1 MRTAVIVPPPWM
13 SDVRRSTAGRG
24 RRVEVCRY
32 RGSTM
37 ESSPDPIDPGAALGR
52 RGAIVVVP
60 TVVGGQQGPVAAWV
74 SAAGWA
80 AALRNLLGRVWVV
93 TPEGPLEPDELRRRA
108 SAATLTSSS
117 QPRWHSWVPVVA
129 NTARK
134 DVREWRR
141 AQAFQ
146 VDPAGPWLDDDVAC
160 VWQRHELFHTAGPRL
175 ARMLGVPSILFVPAP
190 LVWQARQWGVRRPGW
205 SRLTE
210 QVGERNPLR
219 SADVVACGSDAV
231 AEQVRRIGV
240 DDRRIVITPTGAD
253 LELFR
258 LPPDRDAA
266 RRRLGLDGRFVVG
279 WVGSFRRFHALDQA
293 VDALAG
299 LDGATLLLV
308 GDGPERASVERL
320 AHARGV
326 ELQCTGTVGHDDI
339 PSYLAAMDVGLVLA
353 SGDQPFHYSPLK
365 LAEYMAAGL
374 AVVAPRAG
382 ALPAQLRDGVD
393 AMLVTPG
400 DPHELAD
407 VLRRLRDDVA
417 LRERLGR
424 AAKSVAGERW
434 SWDRSARE
442 ALAAATR
449 AASMSRSGR

>member
-1 MRTAVIVPPPWM
+1 MA
-13 SDVRRSTAGRG
+13 SGR
-24 RRVEVCRY
+24 
-32 RGSTM
+32 
-37 ESSPDPIDPGAALGR
+37 DPIDPGAASAQR
-52 RGAIVVVP
+52 SAIVVVP
-60 TVVGGQQGPVAAWV
+60 TVVSGQQGPVAAWV

-80 AALRNLLGRVWVV
+80 AGMRNLLGRVWVV
-93 TPEGPLEPDELRRRA
+93 TPEGPMDPDELRRRA
-108 SAATLTSSS
+108 SAATLTSSLS
-117 QPRWHSWVPVVA
+117 PRWHSWVPVVA

-141 AQAFQ
+141 ARAFQ
-146 VDPAGPWLDDDVAC
+146 VDPSGPWRDDDVAC

-175 ARMLGVPSILFVPAP
+175 ARALGVPSIVFVPAP

-205 SRLTE
+205 GRLIE
-210 QVGERNPLR
+210 QVGERSPLR

-231 AEQVRRIGV
+231 AEEVRRIGV
-240 DDRRIVITPTGAD
+240 DDGRIVITPTGAD

-258 LPPDRDAA
+258 SLPDRDAA
-266 RRRLGLDGRFVVG
+266 RHRLGLDDRFVVG

-293 VDALAG
+293 VDALDG
-299 LDGATLLLV
+299 LEGATLLLV

-320 AHARGV
+320 AGARGV
-326 ELQCTGTVGHDDI
+326 ALHCTGTVGHDEI
-339 PSYLAAMDVGLVLA
+339 PNYLAAMDVGLVLA

-365 LAEYMAAGL
+365 LAEYLAAGL

-382 ALPAQLRDGVD
+382 ALPTQLRDGVD

-407 VLRRLRDDVA
+407 VLRGLRDDAA

-424 AAKSVAGERW
+424 AARTVAGERW
-434 SWDRSARE
+434 SWDRSARQ

-449 AASMSRSGR
+449 VASMSGTGR

>member
-1 MRTAVIVPPPWM
+1 MASGRVPL
-13 SDVRRSTAGRG
+13 
-24 RRVEVCRY
+24 
-32 RGSTM
+32 
-37 ESSPDPIDPGAALGR
+37 DPGTASSGP

-60 TVVGGQQGPVAAWV
+60 TVVSGQQGPVAAWV

-80 AALRNLLGRVWVV
+80 TALRNLLGRVWVV
-93 TPEGPLEPDELRRRA
+93 TPDGPMEPDELRRRA
-108 SAATLTSSS
+108 SAATLTSASS
-117 QPRWHSWVPVVA
+117 PRWHSWVPRIA

-134 DVREWRR
+134 DLREWRR
-141 AQAFQ
+141 ARAFH
-146 VDPAGPWLDDDVAC
+146 VDPAGPWQRGDVAC

-175 ARMLGVPSILFVPAP
+175 ARALGVPSILFVPAP
-190 LVWQARQWGVRRPGW
+190 LVWQAQQWGVRRPGW

-231 AEQVRRIGV
+231 ADQVRRIGV

-258 LPPDRDAA
+258 SLPDRDTA
-266 RRRLGLDGRFVVG
+266 RRRLGLNDRFVVG
-279 WVGSFRRFHALDQA
+279 WVGSFRRFHALGHA

-308 GDGPERASVERL
+308 GDGPERASVEHL
-320 AHARGV
+320 ARTRGV
-326 ELQCTGTVGHDDI
+326 TLQCTGTVGHDDV
-339 PSYLAAMDVGLVLA
+339 PGYLAAMDVALVLA
-353 SGDQPFHYSPLK
+353 SSDQPFHYSPLK
-365 LAEYMAAGL
+365 LAEYLAAGL

-382 ALPAQLRDGVD
+382 ALPTQLHDGVD

-400 DPHELAD
+400 DPHELAN
-407 VLRRLRDDVA
+407 VLRLLRDDVA
-417 LRERLGR
+417 LRQRLGN
-424 AAKSVAGERW
+424 AAKSAAGERW
-434 SWDRSARE
+434 SWDHAARQ

-449 AASMSRSGR
+449 AASMSGSGR